1 VPDFDQP
8 LREEDVDPDPITQ
21 FAAWF
26 ADAGEAI
33 RAPEAVA
40 LATAT
45 PDGRPSVRMVLLKH
59 FGPDGFVFYSNHDS
73 RKGREMAVN
82 PHAALMF
89 HWDQLGRQVR
99 IEGPVERM
107 TQDESA
113 SYIRT
118 RPRGSQIGALASP
131 QSRPIAS
138 RDVLEQRVADLTAQF
153 AGRELPLPDAWGGFL
168 LEPVAIEFWQHRD
181 DRLHDRLQYIRQPDG
196 SWRIERLAP

>member
-1 VPDFDQP
+1 MPDFAHP
-8 LREEDVDPDPITQ
+8 LQEENVDPDPVTQ

-26 ADAGEAI
+26 ADAEEAS
-33 RAPEAVA
+33 RAPDAVA

-73 RKGREMAVN
+73 RKGQEMAAN

-113 SYIRT
+113 PYIRT
-118 RPRGSQIGALASP
+118 RPRGSQIGALVSP
-131 QSRPIAS
+131 QSSPIPS
-138 RDVLEQRVADLTAQF
+138 RAKLEHDAAELTARYDGQ
-153 AGRELPLPDAWGGFL
+153 ELPLPDNWGGFR
-168 LEPVAIEFWQHRD
+168 LEPVAIEFWQHRS
-181 DRLHDRLQYIRQPDG
+181 DRLHDRLLYTRRPDG
-196 SWRIERLAP
+196 SWGMERLAP

>member
-1 VPDFDQP
+1 VPDFAQP
-8 LREEDVDPDPITQ
+8 LREEDVDPDPMTQ

-26 ADAGEAI
+26 AAAAAAI

-73 RKGREMAVN
+73 RKGREMAAN

-99 IEGPVERM
+99 IEGPVSR
-107 TQDESA
+107 QSD
-113 SYIRT
+113 R
-118 RPRGSQIGALASP
+118 RPG
-131 QSRPIAS
+131 
-138 RDVLEQRVADLTAQF
+138 LTA
-153 AGRELPLPDAWGGFL
+153 
-168 LEPVAIEFWQHRD
+168 EPAD
-181 DRLHDRLQYIRQPDG
+181 RQP
-196 SWRIERLAP
+196 

>member
-1 VPDFDQP
+1 MPDFAQP

-26 ADAGEAI
+26 ADAGAAI

-59 FGPDGFVFYSNHDS
+59 FGPEGFVFYSNHDS
-73 RKGREMAVN
+73 RKGREMAAN

-89 HWDQLGRQVR
+89 YWDQLGRQVR
-99 IEGPVERM
+99 IEGPVQRM

-113 SYIRT
+113 PYIRT

-131 QSRPIAS
+131 QSQPI
-138 RDVLEQRVADLTAQF
+138 
-153 AGRELPLPDAWGGFL
+153 AGREVLERRVAELTARFADEEVPLPDAWGGFW
-168 LEPVAIEFWQHRD
+168 LEPVAIEFWQHRV
-181 DRLHDRLQYIRQPDG
+181 DRLHDRLQYTREPDG
-196 SWRIERLAP
+196 SWRMERLAP